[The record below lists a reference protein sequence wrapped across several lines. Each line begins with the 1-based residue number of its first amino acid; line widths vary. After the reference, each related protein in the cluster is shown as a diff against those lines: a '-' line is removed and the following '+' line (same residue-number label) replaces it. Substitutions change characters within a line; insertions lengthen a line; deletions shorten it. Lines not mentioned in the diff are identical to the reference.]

1 VIVEQTP
8 VYVDEA
14 IHVLETFEN
23 DDEAR
28 QEALKILKAGGS

>member
-1 VIVEQTP
+1 MIVDQRP

-14 IHVLETFEN
+14 IYVLETFTE

>member
-1 VIVEQTP
+1 VIVDQRP

-14 IHVLETFEN
+14 IYVLEEFEN